1 MLISQPTR
9 PLLLPNLAFFSLF
22 PFPLWLRELDGK
34 GKEGPGRP
42 GRGGPC
48 LPTVCGLGRVMCLGG
63 GGDQELW
70 VGPGTRERRG
80 SDQLLCGCEGVL
92 LAAGTNVLGS
102 WVGTGGLL

>member
-1 MLISQPTR
+1 
-9 PLLLPNLAFFSLF
+9 
-22 PFPLWLRELDGK
+22 
-34 GKEGPGRP
+34 
-42 GRGGPC
+42 
-48 LPTVCGLGRVMCLGG
+48 MCLGG